1 MLQLVNDNGLVVNVL
16 LWLFVVF
23 FLLIICTTC
32 VQLVQ
37 LCFTCHRLCSHVV
50 YQPVGRIY
58 GVYKS
63 FMRIQPLPNDILEV

>member
-23 FLLIICTTC
+23 FLLIISITL
-32 VQLVQ
+32 VQLIQ
-37 LCFTCHRLCSHVV
+37 LCFTCHRLCSNVV
-50 YQPVGRIY
+50 YRPIGRAY

-63 FMRIQPLPNDILEV
+63 FMRIEPLPSDILDV